1 VPIFSP
7 SQLKTLAAQILTAA
21 GALAEE
27 ADIVAGALVDA
38 NLAGFDSHGV
48 LRVPEYVGW
57 MEQGLVTPGA
67 RLTIA
72 RESPAFAAIDGG
84 WGWGQVIGRQ
94 AMEIAIRKA
103 SEVGVGTVFGSRCC
117 HLGKV
122 GDYPLMAA
130 ERGMAAVMFVNTHGG
145 GKLVAPWG
153 GRERRLSANPIAI
166 GIPRRSGPPI
176 LLDISTSAI
185 AEGRIRNMLHR
196 GVPVP
201 AGCIMDADGNP
212 TTDAAQ
218 FYGPPAGAL
227 YPFGGHKGYGL
238 SLATDILAGALSG
251 GGCSRPDTTRV
262 ANAFTAIVMAP
273 ELIRSSD
280 AFEADVDGL
289 IAWVK
294 SSQLAP
300 GFDEILAPGEPDAR
314 ERARRER
321 DGISLD
327 ETIWQQIGQV
337 ARKYGVALP
346 D

>member
-1 VPIFSP
+1 
-7 SQLKTLAAQILTAA
+7 
-21 GALAEE
+21 
-27 ADIVAGALVDA
+27 
-38 NLAGFDSHGV
+38 
-48 LRVPEYVGW
+48 
-57 MEQGLVTPGA
+57 
-67 RLTIA
+67 
-72 RESPAFAAIDGG
+72 
-84 WGWGQVIGRQ
+84 
-94 AMEIAIRKA
+94 
-103 SEVGVGTVFGSRCC
+103 
-117 HLGKV
+117 
-122 GDYPLMAA
+122 
-130 ERGMAAVMFVNTHGG
+130 
-145 GKLVAPWG
+145 
-153 GRERRLSANPIAI
+153 
-166 GIPRRSGPPI
+166 
-176 LLDISTSAI
+176 
-185 AEGRIRNMLHR
+185 MLHR